1 MPSRLVAAEPY
12 PWPYDGNLR
21 ADNTAMMIIDM
32 QTDFCGIGGYV
43 DGMGY
48 DLSLTR
54 APIEPIKALLAAMR
68 RAGFHIIHTREGHRP
83 DLSDLAENK
92 RWRSRRIGA
101 GIGDLGPCGRIL
113 VRGEPGWEII
123 SDLAPLSG
131 EPIIDKPGKGS
142 FCATDLELMLRL
154 RGIANLVLTG
164 ITTDGGYAEMMIAE
178 ARALVLIPD
187 ELKSEDAAPLV
198 CAGITTFNALRN
210 AGRAGDTVAI
220 QGIGGLGHLGVQFAR
235 KMGFRTVAIGGGPDK
250 EHLANKLGAHIYVD
264 AKAEDA
270 AAALQKLGGA
280 QVILA
285 TAPSGSAIGSLLP
298 GLAVRG
304 KLVAVGVSEDPIPL
318 NGVPLIFGG
327 RSVVGSLTGR
337 AIETQDTL
345 DFSVLA
351 DVRPIIETLPLA
363 KAEEAY
369 RRMMEG
375 KARFR
380 MVLTMT

>member
-1 MPSRLVAAEPY
+1 
-12 PWPYDGNLR
+12 
-21 ADNTAMMIIDM
+21 
-32 QTDFCGIGGYV
+32 
-43 DGMGY
+43 MGTTY
-48 DLSLTR
+48 KAVEIS
-54 APIEPIKALLAAMR
+54 APRTFRMVE
-68 RAGFHIIHTREGHRP
+68 RP
-83 DLSDLAENK
+83 VS
-92 RWRSRRIGA
+92 SPGA
-101 GIGDLGPCGRIL
+101 GQVRIRVEACGVCHSDSATVEGQWPGLAFPRVPGHEAVGRIEEIGPG
-113 VRGEPGWEII
+113 VKTWKVGQRVGVGFFGGEDGICKACRRGETAYCEN
-123 SDLAPLSG
+123 
-131 EPIIDKPGKGS
+131 PI
-142 FCATDLELMLRL
+142 
-154 RGIANLVLTG
+154 VTG
-164 ITTDGGYAEMMIAE
+164 ITSDGGYAEVMIAE
-178 ARALVLIPD
+178 ARALALIPD
-187 ELKSEDAAPLV
+187 ELESAEAAPLV

-210 AGRAGDTVAI
+210 AARAGDTVAI

-235 KMGFRTVAIGGGPDK
+235 KMGLRTVAIGGGPDK
-250 EHLANKLGAHIYVD
+250 DHLAKKLGAHVYID

-280 QVILA
+280 DVILA

-304 KLVAVGVSEDPIPL
+304 RLVAVGVSNDAIPI
-318 NGVPLIFGG
+318 NGLPLIFGG

-351 DVRPIIETLPLA
+351 DVRPMIETLPLA

-369 RRMMEG
+369 KRMMAG

>member
-1 MPSRLVAAEPY
+1 LQINVAFVNCTQKREL
-12 PWPYDGNLR
+12 GQM
-21 ADNTAMMIIDM
+21 TEVESTI
-32 QTDFCGIGGYV
+32 
-43 DGMGY
+43 
-48 DLSLTR
+48 
-54 APIEPIKALLAAMR
+54 LLN
-68 RAGFHIIHTREGHRP
+68 
-83 DLSDLAENK
+83 SD
-92 RWRSRRIGA
+92 RDQDQSRSRKEHPMGNTYRAMEITSPGVFLLVERKITKPGA
-101 GIGDLGPCGRIL
+101 GQVRIRVEACGVCHSDAGTVESQLPGIVYPRVPGHEAIGRIEEIGPG
-113 VRGEPGWEII
+113 VNAWKVGQRVGVGFFGGEDGTCETCRRG
-123 SDLAPLSG
+123 DTAYCQN
-131 EPIIDKPGKGS
+131 PIITG
-142 FCATDLELMLRL
+142 ATS
-154 RGIANLVLTG
+154 
-164 ITTDGGYAEMMIAE
+164 DGGYAEVMIAE
-178 ARALVLIPD
+178 ARALVLIPE

-250 EHLANKLGAHIYVD
+250 EHLANKLGAHVYID

-270 AAALQKLGGA
+270 AVALQKLGGA
-280 QVILA
+280 DVILA

-304 KLVAVGVSEDPIPL
+304 KLVVVGVSGDAIPL

-327 RSVVGSLTGR
+327 RLVMGSLTGR

-345 DFSVLA
+345 DFSVLTG
-351 DVRPIIETLPLA
+351 VRPMIETLPLA

-369 RRMMEG
+369 QRMMNG

-380 MVLTMT
+380 MVLVTGQ